1 MEPLFYLT
9 TVPREQ
15 MIERLSQRGARQL
28 PYPTNNVLVTSYKQ
42 SMNNLKFAPFSLYVL
57 FPLPHVVGSVSAET
71 SIWLQNSLLKTSLAS
86 NTCQLETIIS

>member
-57 FPLPHVVGSVSAET
+57 FPLPHVVGSVSAAN
-71 SIWLQNSLLKTSLAS
+71 LNLAS
-86 NTCQLETIIS
+86 KFTFKDQPCKQHMST